1 MIAIKHKFLASVI
14 INGSLIPNSWDLTVH
29 LSANVSET
37 NHDIAVATERLSV
50 WIEAI
55 LDNSMLVGPDDM
67 ELIKDFESMPFSAG
81 VHPLIDE
88 PYDHILAVCIYTK
101 ISSILDKKLFVD
113 SLTLES
119 YQGGNISHTHNAE
132 EGDVDILRD
141 IARLGQEEYAE
152 YWYRKDPVF
161 FRIDDKGVK
170 LIEQTWKELE
180 LGFDEDNGGE
190 TRNVGE
196 NVVPLK
202 KFKPRIIPG
211 DKDDS
216 A

>member
-1 MIAIKHKFLASVI
+1 M
-14 INGSLIPNSWDLTVH
+14 
-29 LSANVSET
+29 
-37 NHDIAVATERLSV
+37 
-50 WIEAI
+50 
-55 LDNSMLVGPDDM
+55 
-67 ELIKDFESMPFSAG
+67 
-81 VHPLIDE
+81 
-88 PYDHILAVCIYTK
+88 
-101 ISSILDKKLFVD
+101 
-113 SLTLES
+113 
-119 YQGGNISHTHNAE
+119 
-132 EGDVDILRD
+132 
-141 IARLGQEEYAE
+141 
-152 YWYRKDPVF
+152 F

-196 NVVPLK
+196 NVVTLK